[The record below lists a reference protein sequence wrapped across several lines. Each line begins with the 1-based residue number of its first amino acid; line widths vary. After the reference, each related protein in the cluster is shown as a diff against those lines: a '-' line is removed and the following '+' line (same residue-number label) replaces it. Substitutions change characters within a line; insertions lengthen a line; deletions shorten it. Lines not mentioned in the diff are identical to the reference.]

1 MPPLFDTKLY
11 YENLKCEFYMNL
23 FDLPQNVFLSIISSD
38 YSKKTEVSELLLQS
52 FRWPL
57 SIFHS
62 FEVYD
67 HHLSFSSV
75 ETKMFPMV
83 IPEGQP
89 SRQTNKQRDH
99 QSERLVKLYF
109 NEVVFWKFLGTW
121 WLSLLTQC
129 H

>member
-1 MPPLFDTKLY
+1 
-11 YENLKCEFYMNL
+11 MNL

-89 SRQTNKQRDH
+89 SRPTSRETTS
-99 QSERLVKLYF
+99 QSD
-109 NEVVFWKFLGTW
+109 W
-121 WLSLLTQC
+121 
-129 H
+129 